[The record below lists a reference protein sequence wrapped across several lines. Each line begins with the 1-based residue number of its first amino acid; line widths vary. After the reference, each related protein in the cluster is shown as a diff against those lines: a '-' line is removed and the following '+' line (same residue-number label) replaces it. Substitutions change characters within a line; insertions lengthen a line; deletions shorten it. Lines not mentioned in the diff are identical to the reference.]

1 MILKIIY
8 LLFKYI
14 NILLDL
20 FYNKMTLRINKV
32 KVLSNLNIN
41 SRIIVKNHGSILI
54 GKNVTINNS
63 SHFNPVGIP
72 HPTILSTLGKNAE
85 IIIGDNVGI
94 SGASIVSAKSI
105 KIGNRVLIG
114 GGVGIW
120 DTDFHPL
127 DFNKRRDHQTKGAK
141 SKPIIIEDD
150 VFIGARVIILK
161 GVTIGKGSVIGAG
174 SLVSRDVP
182 EYSTIMGINNIIER
196 NEK

>member
-1 MILKIIY
+1 MILKVIY
-8 LLFKYI
+8 LSMQHIK
-14 NILLDL
+14 ILLDML
-20 FYNKMTLRINKV
+20 YNKMILRINKV
-32 KVLSNLNIN
+32 NTSSNLNIN
-41 SRIIVKNHGSILI
+41 GRIIVKNHGSIFI
-54 GKNVTINNS
+54 GENVTINNS
-63 SHFNPVGIP
+63 SEHNPVGLP
-72 HPTILSTLGKNAE
+72 HPTILSTQNKNAK

-94 SGASIVSAKSI
+94 SGVSIVSARSV

-150 VFIGARVIILK
+150 VFIGARAIILK
-161 GVTIGKGSVIGAG
+161 GVTIGRGSVIGAG